1 MNSKLSILPY
11 VKGVWLL
18 IYQIHGESRNYYYLY
33 YYSSFLDINPVLL
46 KISKFDFDEWR
57 LGKIQKPS
65 GEIKQ
70 IQEKKKSVV
79 DRLATTEKEIMK
91 LFLDMIKDKDY
102 ILESEVIEGIYG
114 FSKAKIKRVI
124 GKDYVLKQVGLT
136 RVRVNKEIK
145 EKYGIISKGYP
156 FIICKEN

>member
-1 MNSKLSILPY
+1 MNFFDYKP
-11 VKGVWLL
+11 VK
-18 IYQIHGESRNYYYLY
+18 
-33 YYSSFLDINPVLL
+33 L
-46 KISKFDFDEWR
+46 KISKWDFDEWR
-57 LGKIQKPS
+57 IGKIQKPS
-65 GEIKQ
+65 QEIKQ
-70 IQEKKKSVV
+70 MQEKKKSVI
-79 DRLATTEKEIMK
+79 DRLTTDEKEIMNQV
-91 LFLDMIKDKDY
+91 LELLQGKDY